1 VEEIRTDFSSEDVNE
16 SGHVEDLSIDRR
28 AMLKLILMKY
38 NGGVWTG
45 FIWVGMGTNG
55 GLL

>member
-1 VEEIRTDFSSEDVNE
+1 VNG
-16 SGHVEDLSIDRR
+16 SGHVEDVGIGEGTI
-28 AMLKLILMKY
+28 LKLILMKY

-45 FIWVGMGTNG
+45 FIWIRMGANG